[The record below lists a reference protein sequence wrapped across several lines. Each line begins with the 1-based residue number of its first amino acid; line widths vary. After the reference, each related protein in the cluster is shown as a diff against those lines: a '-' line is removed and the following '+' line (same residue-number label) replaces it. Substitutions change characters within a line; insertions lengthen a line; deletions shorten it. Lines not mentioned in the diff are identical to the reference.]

1 MELLSLST
9 ISPGKKAPD
18 RIQPAEPRA
27 AKVARA
33 TDAAKAPRPA
43 AAAPAVRE
51 GYRVS
56 LDVDKRLNR
65 VIATIKHPVTGEV
78 IEQLPPEQ
86 LRNIAADI
94 REKLAPV
101 VDERA

>member
-1 MELLSLST
+1 MELLSLSA

-18 RIQPAEPRA
+18 RIQQPAEPRA
-27 AKVARA
+27 APKVARA
-33 TDAAKAPRPA
+33 NDAAKAPRPA
-43 AAAPAVRE
+43 APAARE
-51 GYRVS
+51 SYQVS

-65 VIATIKHPVTGEV
+65 VVATIKHPVTGEV

-86 LRNIAADI
+86 IRNIAADI

>member
-9 ISPGKKAPD
+9 ISQGAKPPD
-18 RIQPAEPRA
+18 GTQQA
-27 AKVARA
+27 AS
-33 TDAAKAPRPA
+33 PRPA
-43 AAAPAVRE
+43 KPARAAAERAPQPEAPSARG
-51 GYRVS
+51 GYQVS

-65 VIATIKHPVTGEV
+65 VVATIKHPVTGEV

-86 LRNIAADI
+86 IRNIAADI
-94 REKLAPV
+94 REKLAHV